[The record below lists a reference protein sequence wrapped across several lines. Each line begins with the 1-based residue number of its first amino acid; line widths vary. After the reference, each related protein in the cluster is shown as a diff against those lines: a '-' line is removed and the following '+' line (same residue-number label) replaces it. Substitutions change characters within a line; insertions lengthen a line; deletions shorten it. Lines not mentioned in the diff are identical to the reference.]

1 MVKRIILLV
10 FGLYLLLLVGFYLFQ
25 EKVIFRP
32 KKLAKDYIFSFDKK
46 FEEVN
51 LTTDDNSIINAIHFK
66 VKNPKGIIL
75 YFHGNKGNLQR
86 WGPMIFPFTEYGY
99 DVFVMDYRGYGKSNG
114 ERNEK
119 NLYNDALLSY
129 NYVKRLFDE
138 EKITI
143 YGRSLGGTFA
153 TFVASQNSSKQLIL
167 EAPFYNLLDLSYR
180 KFRFLPYKNLLRY
193 KFNSNN
199 FITNVECPITIFHG
213 DDDRLISIQSGKK
226 LYDASNKKV
235 SKFIEIKNGTHH
247 NLMNSGLFKEKMA
260 SLLK

>member
-46 FEEVN
+46 FEEIN
-51 LTTDDNSIINAIHFK
+51 LSLDDNSIINAIHFK

-75 YFHGNKGNLQR
+75 YYHGNKGNLKR
-86 WGPMIFPFTEYGY
+86 WGPMISPFTEYGY

-138 EKITI
+138 EKITV

-153 TFVASQNSSKQLIL
+153 TFVASQNNPKQLIL

-193 KFNSNN
+193 NFNSNN

-213 DDDRLISIQSGKK
+213 DEDRLIPLKSGKK
-226 LYDASNKKV
+226 LYEASKKSH
-235 SKFIEIKNGTHH
+235 SKFVIIKNGTHN
-247 NLMNSGLFKEKMA
+247 NLMTSDLYEEKIA
-260 SLLK
+260 QLLN

>member
-32 KKLAKDYIFSFDKK
+32 KKLAKDYIFSFDKE

-51 LTTDDNSIINAIHFK
+51 LTTDDTSIINALHFK

-75 YFHGNKGNLQR
+75 YYHGNKGNLQR
-86 WGPMIFPFTEYGY
+86 WGPMISPFTDYGY
-99 DVFVMDYRGYGKSNG
+99 DVFIMDYRGYGKSNG

-129 NYVKRLFDE
+129 NYVKGHFDE
-138 EKITI
+138 EKITV

-153 TFVASQNSSKQLIL
+153 TFVASQNSPKQLIL

-180 KFRFLPYKNLLRY
+180 KFRLLPYN
-193 KFNSNN
+193 
-199 FITNVECPITIFHG
+199 I
-213 DDDRLISIQSGKK
+213 
-226 LYDASNKKV
+226 
-235 SKFIEIKNGTHH
+235 
-247 NLMNSGLFKEKMA
+247 
-260 SLLK
+260 